1 MSKGQLQANVTK
13 PKFFIWVFTTPKTI
27 TLTLMK
33 KSIFLIRKRK
43 ERSMKIQLYKNNS
56 KKNILDKTSFLEEIT
71 TLEGM
76 FKNTQSIIS
85 PTILIDLKSNY
96 LLMDDDSILVMDSDN
111 NLVTGNFVSDT
122 LLLCNYSYIDEL
134 HRYYYIDDIQ
144 VVNSNLVQL
153 SLRVDS
159 LMSHRDDLLKN
170 ILLIS
175 RNQTY
180 KNVFLEDTQTQFVY
194 DKKIEYITP
203 ENLSDVK
210 KLDPTL
216 PSMIFSYLTTD
227 DLSNPVYVQDIPG
240 LPNIYTFDTGTGI
253 NTQYYRILVTDIFE
267 LSKVIYKKDTLLSYI
282 KGIYLYPFDVDLQDS
297 GDYVEDKIHLGLDTE
312 NPITIHHASIM
323 YQPSRIVIADFK
335 MREATSY
342 LDYSPYSTYKIFV
355 PYCDFVELSGESIL
369 GKEIKVF
376 YSVNFDDGST
386 VAYIYNQTDEKI
398 LFSQRCYMSTQIS
411 LSTTNLTEINN
422 QKTALAL
429 NTAISGL
436 SSSVSLALGVAT
448 MNPVAIM
455 GGTMGL
461 AKTVT
466 NNIAKSNQMYDK
478 GNTAM
483 TSLVDGSNN
492 LQHVFIKK
500 ITQVPLTDSYY
511 REWVGYPLNQYK
523 KLSTLVGSGFTLIDS
538 DSHIHLKSATKTE
551 IDDIE
556 NILHSGIIM

>member
-1 MSKGQLQANVTK
+1 
-13 PKFFIWVFTTPKTI
+13 
-27 TLTLMK
+27 
-33 KSIFLIRKRK
+33 
-43 ERSMKIQLYKNNS
+43 MKIQLYKNNS
-56 KKNILDKTSFLEEIT
+56 KKNVLDKTSFLEEIT
-71 TLEGM
+71 TLEGT

-96 LLMDDDSILVMDSDN
+96 LLIDDDSFLVMDSDN

-122 LLLCNYSYIDEL
+122 LLLSNYAYIDEL
-134 HRYYYIDDIQ
+134 HRYYYVEDIQ
-144 VVNSNLVQL
+144 VVNSNLIQL

-170 ILLIS
+170 ILLVS

-180 KNVFLEDTQTQFVY
+180 KNVFLEDAQTQFVY
-194 DKKIEYITP
+194 DKKIEFITP
-203 ENLSDVK
+203 ENLSNVK
-210 KLDPTL
+210 TLDPTL
-216 PSMIFSYLTTD
+216 PSLVFSYLTSDT
-227 DLSNPVYVQDIPG
+227 LYNPILVQEING
-240 LPNIYTFDTGTGI
+240 LPNITTVDTGTGL
-253 NTQYYRILVTDIFE
+253 NTQYYRIYTSDIFE

-282 KGIYLYPFDVDLQDS
+282 KGLYLYPFSVDIGSTGYNKMD
-297 GDYVEDKIHLGLDTE
+297 IHLGLDSD
-312 NPITIHHASIM
+312 NPITINGASIV

-335 MREATSY
+335 MNDATSY
-342 LDYSPYSTYKIFV
+342 LDYSPYTTYKIFV
-355 PYCDFVELSGESIL
+355 PYCDFVELSGEAIL
-369 GKEIKVF
+369 GKDIKVF

-429 NTAISGL
+429 NTAISGI

-511 REWVGYPLNQYK
+511 REWIGYPLNQYK
-523 KLSTLVGSGFTLIDS
+523 KLSALVGSGFTLIDS

>member
-1 MSKGQLQANVTK
+1 
-13 PKFFIWVFTTPKTI
+13 
-27 TLTLMK
+27 MK

-71 TLEGM
+71 TLEGT

-134 HRYYYIDDIQ
+134 HRYYYIEDVQ

-210 KLDPTL
+210 TLDPTL
-216 PSMIFSYLTTD
+216 PSMIFSYLTAD
-227 DLSNPVYVQDIPG
+227 VLSNPVFVQDIPG

-253 NTQYYRILVTDIFE
+253 NTQYYRILATDIFE

-282 KGIYLYPFDVDLQDS
+282 KGIYLYPFDVDLQGS
-297 GDYVEDKIHLGLDTE
+297 GDYVEEEIHLGLDTE

-335 MREATSY
+335 MSEATSY

-422 QKTALAL
+422 QKTALTL

>member
-1 MSKGQLQANVTK
+1 
-13 PKFFIWVFTTPKTI
+13 
-27 TLTLMK
+27 
-33 KSIFLIRKRK
+33 
-43 ERSMKIQLYKNNS
+43 MKIQLFKNNS
-56 KKNILDKTSFLEEIT
+56 KKNVLDKSSFLEEMT
-71 TLEGM
+71 TLDGT
-76 FKNTQSIIS
+76 FKNAQSILS
-85 PTILIDLKSNY
+85 PIILIDLKSNY

-122 LLLCNYSYIDEL
+122 LLLCNYAYIDEL
-134 HRYYYIDDIQ
+134 HRYYFVVDIQ
-144 VVNSNLVQL
+144 LVNSNLVQL

-159 LMSHRDDLLKN
+159 LMSHKDNLLSN

-175 RNQTY
+175 RNQTI
-180 KNVFLEDTQTQFVY
+180 KNEFLEDTQTQFLY
-194 DKKIEYITP
+194 DKKIEFITP
-203 ENLSDVK
+203 ENISEVK

-216 PSMIFSYLTTD
+216 PSMIFSYLTSTD
-227 DLSNPVYVQDIPG
+227 LQNPYLVQDIKG

-253 NTQYYRILVTDIFE
+253 NTQYYRILVTDIFGITKE
-267 LSKVIYKKDTLLSYI
+267 VFKKDTLASFI
-282 KGIYLYPFDVDLQDS
+282 KGIYLYPFDVDLQS
-297 GDYVEDKIHLGLDTE
+297 TDYVEEKIYLGTDTT
-312 NPITIHHASIM
+312 NPLTIHHASLL

-335 MREATSY
+335 MNEATSY
-342 LDYSPYSTYKIFV
+342 LDYSPYTTYKIFV
-355 PYCDFVELSGESIL
+355 PYCDFVELSGEAIL

-411 LSTTNLTEINN
+411 LSTSNLTEINN

-466 NNIAKSNQMYDK
+466 GNIAKSNQMYDK

-483 TSLVDGSNN
+483 TSLVDGANN
-492 LQHVFIKK
+492 KQQVFIKK
-500 ITQVPLTDSYY
+500 ISQVPLTDSYY
-511 REWVGYPLNQYK
+511 REFVGYPLNQYK
-523 KLSTLVGSGFTLIDS
+523 KLSALVGTGYTLIDS
-538 DSHIHLKSATKTE
+538 DSHVRLKSATKNE

-556 NILHSGIIM
+556 NIIHSGIIM